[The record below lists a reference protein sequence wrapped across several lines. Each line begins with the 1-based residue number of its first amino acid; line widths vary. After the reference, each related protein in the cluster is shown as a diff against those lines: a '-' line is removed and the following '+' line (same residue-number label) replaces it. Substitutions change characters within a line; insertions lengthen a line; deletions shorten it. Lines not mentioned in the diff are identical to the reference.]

1 MKAGRA
7 IVSRPRLALLGMWVV
22 LGALTWPAT
31 AQADTAR
38 TPAGTPASTPASTGA
53 CTAASDLK
61 ALHLY
66 GLWRVQFDD
75 GEVSS
80 VLFERHPQYADSLRG
95 AVNRGGRQ
103 SLLSGDVDDG
113 ELVLDESDDGQR
125 ISAVWTAQA
134 TPSQCGREFTGQRR
148 ASDARGTGP
157 ASPAPRR
164 FVLRRVPGWN

>member
-1 MKAGRA
+1 MPLH
-7 IVSRPRLALLGMWVV
+7 RPALALL
-22 LGALTWPAT
+22 LLLPAFLVNAGVGNAV
-31 AQADTAR
+31 AQAPQASASV
-38 TPAGTPASTPASTGA
+38 PACIAPA
-53 CTAASDLK
+53 DLR

-66 GLWRVQFDD
+66 GLWRAEFDD
-75 GEVSS
+75 GERSS
-80 VLFERHPQYADSLRG
+80 VLFERHPEHADSLRG